1 MEGKHMAEELGKKIE
16 RFGQDVWKKTT
27 DVVGAIGKS
36 AEVANKKREL
46 KAVYSDIGQTFLAKH
61 PAQAADD
68 SPDLTERAKALE
80 TEIADLEAQI
90 LEQRGSKKCVSC
102 GEMIPFEAAFC
113 SKCGAAQPKAEP
125 EPESEPTVEAE
136 VIDSWICPACGA
148 KLGSTDAFC
157 TVCGVKRP

>member
-1 MEGKHMAEELGKKIE
+1 MAEELGKKIE

-46 KAVYSDIGQTFLAKH
+46 KSVYSDIGQRFFESH
-61 PAQAADD
+61 PAQAADE

-90 LEQRGSKKCVSC
+90 LEQRGNKKCVSC
-102 GEMIPFEAAFC
+102 GEMIPFAAAFC
-113 SKCGAAQPKAEP
+113 SSCGAAQPKPEP
-125 EPESEPTVEAE
+125 EPEPEPEAAPTVEAE
-136 VIDSWICPACGA
+136 VIDSWICPACSA

-157 TVCGVKRP
+157 TVCGAKRP